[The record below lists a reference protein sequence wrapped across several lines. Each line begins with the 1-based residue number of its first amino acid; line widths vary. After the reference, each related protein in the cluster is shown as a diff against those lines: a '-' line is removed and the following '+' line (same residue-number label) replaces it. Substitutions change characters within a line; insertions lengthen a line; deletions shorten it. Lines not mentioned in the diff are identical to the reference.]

1 MPTLVHN
8 LELRVM
14 KIKRSFLA
22 NDEGLVTIEWVAIA
36 AVAFLAAAGIS
47 AILMQG
53 ADGLG
58 GAVAGRMAGAA
69 EDIGDPVP

>member
-1 MPTLVHN
+1 MPALDHN
-8 LELRVM
+8 LEVCVM
-14 KIKRSFLA
+14 KMKRSFLA

-36 AVAFLAAAGIS
+36 AVAFLAAVGIS
-47 AILMQG
+47 TILMQG

-69 EDIGDPVP
+69 EDIGDP

>member
-1 MPTLVHN
+1 MPD
-8 LELRVM
+8 LEHSLEVRVM
-14 KIKRSFLA
+14 KVKRSFLA

-36 AVAFLAAAGIS
+36 AVAFLAAVGIS
-47 AILMQG
+47 TILMQG

-69 EDIGDPVP
+69 EDIGDP

>member
-1 MPTLVHN
+1 MSGLVNN

-14 KIKRSFLA
+14 KMKRSFLA

-58 GAVAGRMAGAA
+58 GAAAGRMAAAA
-69 EDIGDPVP
+69 EDIGDP